1 MKKEHKI
8 AADDGVKSFVLE
20 ISPTGAEKGPP
31 IICIHGLTR
40 NHKDFEPIFEF
51 LTGLGRRVFAI
62 DVRGR
67 GNSDYD
73 ANALNYNPLRYAQDV
88 LGIMSELQ
96 IEKAVFIGTSM
107 GGLISMVVAM
117 FAPQKI
123 AGLILNDVGPEL
135 NPNGIARI
143 RDYVGLNME
152 FEDFDKALDAVKSI
166 NGRAYPLR
174 KNDET
179 FWFDFAKRVLR
190 PTSNGFE
197 WAYDANIRQ
206 VLTAGNPEDP
216 PPNLWPQFSAIPD
229 IPMGIIIGEL
239 SDVITPELVDKMK
252 IARPNLK
259 TALVPNIGHAPILD
273 EEPAIGLISE
283 ILATAN

>member
-73 ANALNYNPLRYAQDV
+73 ENALNYNPLRYAQDV

-239 SDVITPELVDKMK
+239 SDVITSELVDKMK